1 MPDFEEIYSEYFDD
15 VYRYVYSLC
24 KKSSVAEEITQET
37 FFKSLKSI
45 ESFKGKCKL
54 RVWLCQIA
62 KNTYYTFYKKEKRF
76 TTYRSI
82 EDRNIND
89 FGSILVKKEESLE
102 IHKAIHQLKEPY
114 KEVFSLRTF
123 GELSFWKIGEIFEKT
138 EGWARVT
145 YHRAKI
151 KLREDYDENIM

>member
-1 MPDFEEIYSEYFDD
+1 MQDFEEIYSEYFDD

-24 KKSSVAEEITQET
+24 KNSSIAEEITQDT
-37 FFKSLKSI
+37 FFKALKSI
-45 ESFKGKCKL
+45 DSFKGKCKL

-62 KNTYYTFYKKEKRF
+62 KNTYYTFCNKEKRF
-76 TTYRSI
+76 TAYKSYEHY
-82 EDRNIND
+82 EDSD
-89 FGSILVKKEESLE
+89 FGVCLIKQEEALD

-123 GELSFWKIGEIFEKT
+123 GELSFSKIGEIFEKT

-145 YHRAKI
+145 YHRAKV
-151 KLREDYDENIM
+151 KLKEDYNESIM